1 MDLKEYFT
9 ENCTN
14 ITKWCR
20 RHKLDKTTIH
30 NVLKG
35 KEITLNMAM
44 RIYRATNRQ
53 VTPKDLGVDL

>member
-1 MDLKEYFT
+1 MKLKEYFT

-20 RHKLDKTTIH
+20 RHKIDKTTIH

-35 KEITLNMAM
+35 KEITLNMAI
-44 RIYRATNRQ
+44 RIYKATNRQ
-53 VTPKDLGVDL
+53 VTLKDLGVEI